1 MGTGSWSD
9 DSFDRRFRSIIKEQV
24 PDPGRHPEIDLHAK
38 VAMKARLDLIML
50 EMLPDEMTVEEMMV
64 VSRAAFDAALDKWQ
78 QWTKAGEL

>member
-9 DSFDRRFRSIIKEQV
+9 DSFDRRFRAIIREQV
-24 PDPGRHPEIDLHAK
+24 PLPERHPEIDLHLK

-50 EMLPDEMTVEEMMV
+50 EMLPDEMTVEEMMI

-78 QWTKAGEL
+78 AWKKPGEL